1 MNAPTVIVSSFSKR
15 KISPRD
21 DTALAQSARQV
32 ESPDVDNASCCIP
45 YLDHTERK
53 TGTDEAKK
61 PDADAVLTC
70 LYVK

>member
-1 MNAPTVIVSSFSKR
+1 M
-15 KISPRD
+15 
-21 DTALAQSARQV
+21 
-32 ESPDVDNASCCIP
+32 
-45 YLDHTERK
+45 DHTERK

>member
-1 MNAPTVIVSSFSKR
+1 LV
-15 KISPRD
+15 
-21 DTALAQSARQV
+21 
-32 ESPDVDNASCCIP
+32 
-45 YLDHTERK
+45 RK

>member
-1 MNAPTVIVSSFSKR
+1 MA
-15 KISPRD
+15 
-21 DTALAQSARQV
+21 
-32 ESPDVDNASCCIP
+32 
-45 YLDHTERK
+45 HTERK

>member
-1 MNAPTVIVSSFSKR
+1 MA
-15 KISPRD
+15 ISPRD

-45 YLDHTERK
+45 YLAHTERK